1 MFVDME
7 LDRIIEEAL
16 KEDLGDGDHTSLAT
30 IEEGTSG
37 EAQLLMKA
45 NGVLAGIDVAEK
57 VFQKVDPDLKM
68 NILITD
74 GTFVE
79 VNDVPFTVEGDIRSI
94 LAAERT
100 VLNFMQRLSGIAT
113 ETFRMVKEIQ
123 GTKAK
128 ILDTRKTTPLLRE
141 LEKYAVRLG
150 GGENHR
156 MGLYDMFMIKD
167 NHVDYAK
174 GIENAIEAVVKYMK
188 RTGKKL
194 KVEIEVR
201 NFEELLDAVNYG
213 HIDRIMLDNFS
224 VEDVISAV
232 QIINGRYETEASG
245 GIILENVRQYAETGV
260 DFISLGSL
268 THQIKSLDMSM
279 KAVIKRFY
287 DNAPD
292 LPENW

>member
-1 MFVDME
+1 MD
-7 LDRIIEEAL
+7 LQNIIKEAL

-30 IEEGTSG
+30 IPEEATG
-37 EAQLLMKA
+37 EARLLVKG
-45 NGVLAGIDVAEK
+45 NGVLAGVEVARQ
-57 VFQKVDPDLKM
+57 VFNEVDPDLNLTIMK
-68 NILITD
+68 TD

-79 VNDVPFTVEGDIRSI
+79 IGEEAFHVEGKTRSI

-113 ETFRMVKEIQ
+113 ETFRMVKEIK
-123 GTKAK
+123 GTGAK

-150 GGENHR
+150 GAENHR
-156 MGLYDMFMIKD
+156 MGLYDMIMIKD

-174 GIENAIEAVVKYMK
+174 GIENAIEAVVDYMEK
-188 RTGKKL
+188 SGKKL

-201 NFEELLDAVNYG
+201 NFEELLDAVNFG
-213 HIDRIMLDNFS
+213 HIDRIMLDNFL
-224 VEDVISAV
+224 VEDVASAV
-232 QIINGRYETEASG
+232 EIIRGRYETEASG
-245 GIILENVRQYAETGV
+245 GITLGNVRRYAETGV
-260 DFISLGSL
+260 NYISLGSL

>member
-45 NGVLAGIDVAEK
+45 NGVLAGIEVAEK